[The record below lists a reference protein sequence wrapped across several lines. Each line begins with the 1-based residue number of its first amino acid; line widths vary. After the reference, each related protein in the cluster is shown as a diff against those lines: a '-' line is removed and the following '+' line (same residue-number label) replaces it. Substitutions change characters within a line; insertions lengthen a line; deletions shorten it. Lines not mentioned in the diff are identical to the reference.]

1 MKALNALKSVYSLP
15 YILLN
20 LLILLAYYLLV
31 EKLLSIQSFGI
42 PIATAPVYLILSLAL
57 TSSVLMTVAIH
68 SIIQSRKTKK
78 LGYED
83 AASSCATA
91 VVGGIMS
98 GCGCQGAILY
108 SALAVL
114 FGSGQAFA
122 INTVFSEHIGI
133 ILAALSIF
141 NIALIVYSLGRV
153 PRGRRR

>member
-1 MKALNALKSVYSLP
+1 MKAFRALKSVYSLK
-15 YILLN
+15 YLLLN
-20 LLILLAYYLLV
+20 LIILLVYYLLV

-42 PIATAPVYLILSLAL
+42 PIATAPVYLILALSL

-68 SIIQSRKTKK
+68 SIVQSRKSKK

-108 SALAVL
+108 SALALL
-114 FGSGQAFA
+114 FGSGEAYA

-141 NIALIVYSLGRV
+141 NIALIVYSLSRLPGGRSK
-153 PRGRRR
+153 